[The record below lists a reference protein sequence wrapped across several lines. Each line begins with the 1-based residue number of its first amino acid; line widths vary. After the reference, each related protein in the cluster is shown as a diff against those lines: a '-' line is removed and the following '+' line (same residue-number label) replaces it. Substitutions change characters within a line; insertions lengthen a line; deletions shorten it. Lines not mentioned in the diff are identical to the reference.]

1 MEQEDLTPQFI
12 LYSILDVPKNAEP
25 KDIKKK
31 YYELARVCHPDKNP
45 DDPAATTNF
54 QKLNEAYKILSDP
67 AKRQIY
73 DKTGDIESTDGNI
86 DSFVTAYQYYRY
98 PQLLLPHLKNFF
110 Q

>member
-1 MEQEDLTPQFI
+1 MEQEGLTPQFI

-98 PQLLLPHLKNFF
+98 PQPLLPNLKNFF